1 MANDSTT
8 TERDYQL
15 FIERVAA
22 SKLVWGLKSKN
33 GWANSHSADSEDT
46 DVVPFWSERAYAKAC
61 ARDDWKD
68 FTPTEV
74 PLGQFLENWCVGM
87 AEDDTLIG
95 INWDPK
101 MLGEEEDA
109 LGIALDVLNQL
120 KVINSAIKFVNYTS
134 IDDFISQI
142 SEEEE

>member
-1 MANDSTT
+1 MANDSAT
-8 TERDYQL
+8 TERNYQL

-68 FTPTEV
+68 FTPTEI
-74 PLGQFLENWCVGM
+74 PLVQFLENWCIGM

-109 LGIALDVLNQL
+109 LGVALDVLKQL
-120 KVINSAIKFVNYTS
+120 KVINSAIKFANFGS
-134 IDDFISQI
+134 LDEFIAEI
-142 SEEEE
+142 SEDEE

>member
-1 MANDSTT
+1 MANDSAT
-8 TERDYQL
+8 TERNYQL

-68 FTPTEV
+68 FTPTEI
-74 PLGQFLENWCVGM
+74 PLVQFLENWCIGM

-109 LGIALDVLNQL
+109 LGVALDVLNQL
-120 KVINSAIKFVNYTS
+120 KVINSAIKFANFGS
-134 IDDFISQI
+134 IDEFIAEI
-142 SEEEE
+142 SEDEE

>member
-1 MANDSTT
+1 MANDSAT
-8 TERDYQL
+8 TERNYQL

-68 FTPTEV
+68 FTPTEI
-74 PLGQFLENWCVGM
+74 PLAQFLENWCVGM

-109 LGIALDVLNQL
+109 LGVALDVLKQL
-120 KVINSAIKFVNYTS
+120 KVINSAIKFTNFGS
-134 IDDFISQI
+134 LDEFIAEI
-142 SEEEE
+142 SEDEE

>member
-1 MANDSTT
+1 MENDSATS
-8 TERDYQL
+8 ERNYQL

-68 FTPTEV
+68 FTPTEI
-74 PLGQFLENWCVGM
+74 PLAQFLENWCVGM

-109 LGIALDVLNQL
+109 LGVALDVLKQL
-120 KVINSAIKFVNYTS
+120 KVINSAIKFANFGS
-134 IDDFISQI
+134 IDEFIAEI
-142 SEEEE
+142 SEDEE